1 MPTDAELAA
10 AAANLPPQVGVP
22 PPPPIPG
29 NNQNFQPPAPWVP
42 NPDNNQ
48 NFQPPAPVLPVYNS
62 RFNTPAEA
70 IAFAQANGQGPLT
83 VAPDGSTTNRNGERM
98 VFDSSGNLAPAP
110 MPPMYVPPIN
120 NPMPNPAPGSPVN
133 PGSFNDPAQAVA
145 YAIANG
151 QGPLTPAQAVAY
163 AIANGQGQLRV
174 GADGVIINSN
184 GQRMVFDSSGNSAP
198 GTTFN
203 PTPFNPTPTPN
214 PAPVIP
220 VYNSRFNTPAE
231 AVAYAQANGQG
242 QLSVGADGMITNR
255 MGERMVYDSSGN
267 LAPAPMFN
275 PMPVPPPVLPVY
287 PSRFNTPAEAIAY
300 GQANGQGQL
309 KMGTDGTITNS
320 NGQKMVFDSDGNLA
334 PGPMFNPLPNP
345 APVPVYNSR
354 FNTPAEAIAYAQ
366 ANGQGQLT
374 LAPDG
379 SITNRNG
386 EKMAFDPS
394 GNLAPAPWMT
404 VYPSRFN
411 TPAEAV
417 AYAQANGQGQLTV
430 APDGSITNSNGQKM
444 AFDSSGNLAPA
455 PMAPMYVPPAINP
468 MMPNPVPVLPVYPS
482 RFNTSAEA
490 VAYAQANG
498 QGQLTVA
505 ADGSTTNR
513 FGQKMVFDSDGNL
526 APGPMFNPLPVLPF
540 YSTRFNTSAEAIA
553 YAQANGQGQLK
564 VGADGII
571 TNRNG
576 EKMVYDSSGNLAP
589 QPMSNL
595 FKGAA
600 TSSISGLGP
609 AELKNL
615 YSQVGDAMYAPGFSY
630 SAHVAANTVGGVF
643 APPKYMEADTSKL
656 IPMPVAGSAAY
667 QSLLAATGGA
677 SANPNFNYA
686 AHIAA
691 TTSQSRPDLSHDDVI
706 RLIRETGRS
715 DVMNIDLAAHRQSTG
730 SIVGMGNYF
739 VSPVAAKVG
748 AAFIENS
755 VSLKLPPVGS
765 AEYKALSVST
775 GGASEKGSFNYA
787 AHVAATTSQTVLKS
801 LSYSEVMTL
810 IAETGKSDFSNFD
823 VINYQA
829 QKTSANLMISR
840 LVADP
845 VKSNIVLP
853 AVASAE
859 YQKILKETGLN
870 GLSAD
875 DYSAYLTA
883 KHVSNLAISTLQ
895 GSETDDVIVANP
907 ADKKNIFVLGQGNDV
922 VTATDSPDILI
933 GGAGNDILD
942 GGKGL
947 DKAVFTGDSKSYKL
961 TLNKDGTV
969 VVADTDT
976 NTSRDG
982 VDQLKGVERISFADT
997 SLAFDIAGNAGASYR
1012 LYKAAFDRQ
1021 PDSGGLGYWM
1031 HNLDKGADLAK
1042 DVANGFINSKEF
1054 QSLYGENTS
1063 NATFIANLYQNVLH
1077 RTPDAEG
1084 YAYWDKTIVSGVSRA
1099 NILTNFSD
1107 SNENIDQVSSLVVN
1121 GIAFTE
1127 YLG

>member
-1 MPTDAELAA
+1 
-10 AAANLPPQVGVP
+10 
-22 PPPPIPG
+22 
-29 NNQNFQPPAPWVP
+29 
-42 NPDNNQ
+42 
-48 NFQPPAPVLPVYNS
+48 
-62 RFNTPAEA
+62 
-70 IAFAQANGQGPLT
+70 
-83 VAPDGSTTNRNGERM
+83 
-98 VFDSSGNLAPAP
+98 
-110 MPPMYVPPIN
+110 
-120 NPMPNPAPGSPVN
+120 
-133 PGSFNDPAQAVA
+133 
-145 YAIANG
+145 
-151 QGPLTPAQAVAY
+151 
-163 AIANGQGQLRV
+163 
-174 GADGVIINSN
+174 
-184 GQRMVFDSSGNSAP
+184 MVFDSSGNSAP

-203 PTPFNPTPTPN
+203 PTPTPN

-220 VYNSRFNTPAE
+220 VYPSRFNTPAE
-231 AVAYAQANGQG
+231 AVAFAQANGQG

-255 MGERMVYDSSGN
+255 NGERMVYDSSGN

-275 PMPVPPPVLPVY
+275 PMPIPAPVLPVY
-287 PSRFNTPAEAIAY
+287 PSRFKTTEEAI
-300 GQANGQGQL
+300 
-309 KMGTDGTITNS
+309 
-320 NGQKMVFDSDGNLA
+320 
-334 PGPMFNPLPNP
+334 
-345 APVPVYNSR
+345 
-354 FNTPAEAIAYAQ
+354 
-366 ANGQGQLT
+366 
-374 LAPDG
+374 
-379 SITNRNG
+379 
-386 EKMAFDPS
+386 
-394 GNLAPAPWMT
+394 
-404 VYPSRFN
+404 
-411 TPAEAV
+411 
-417 AYAQANGQGQLTV
+417 
-430 APDGSITNSNGQKM
+430 
-444 AFDSSGNLAPA
+444 
-455 PMAPMYVPPAINP
+455 
-468 MMPNPVPVLPVYPS
+468 
-482 RFNTSAEA
+482 
-490 VAYAQANG
+490 AYAQANG

-526 APGPMFNPLPVLPF
+526 APGPMFNPLPVLPV
-540 YSTRFNTSAEAIA
+540 YTTRFNTPAEAIA

-576 EKMVYDSSGNLAP
+576 EKMVYDSFGNLAP

-715 DVMNIDLAAHRQSTG
+715 DITNIDLAAHRQSTG

-739 VSPVAAKVG
+739 VNPVAAKVG

-775 GGASEKGSFNYA
+775 GGASEKASFNYA

-823 VINYQA
+823 VINYQS
-829 QKTSANLMISR
+829 QKASADLMISR
-840 LVADP
+840 LVAEP

-870 GLSAD
+870 DLSAD
-875 DYSAYLTA
+875 DYSAYLSA

-895 GSETDDVIVANP
+895 GSETDDVIVASP
-907 ADKKNIFVLGQGNDV
+907 ADKKNIFVLGQGNDMV
-922 VTATDSPDILI
+922 VATDSPDII
-933 GGAGNDILD
+933 VGGAGNDILD

-969 VVADTDT
+969 VVADTD
-976 NTSRDG
+976 TSRDG

-1031 HNLDKGADLAK
+1031 RNLDKGADLAK

-1084 YAYWDKTIVSGVSRA
+1084 YAYWEKTILSGVSRA

-1107 SNENIDQVSSLVVN
+1107 SNENIDQVSSLVAN
-1121 GIAFTE
+1121 GIAYTE

>member
-1 MPTDAELAA
+1 
-10 AAANLPPQVGVP
+10 
-22 PPPPIPG
+22 
-29 NNQNFQPPAPWVP
+29 
-42 NPDNNQ
+42 
-48 NFQPPAPVLPVYNS
+48 
-62 RFNTPAEA
+62 
-70 IAFAQANGQGPLT
+70 
-83 VAPDGSTTNRNGERM
+83 
-98 VFDSSGNLAPAP
+98 
-110 MPPMYVPPIN
+110 
-120 NPMPNPAPGSPVN
+120 
-133 PGSFNDPAQAVA
+133 
-145 YAIANG
+145 
-151 QGPLTPAQAVAY
+151 
-163 AIANGQGQLRV
+163 
-174 GADGVIINSN
+174 
-184 GQRMVFDSSGNSAP
+184 
-198 GTTFN
+198 
-203 PTPFNPTPTPN
+203 
-214 PAPVIP
+214 
-220 VYNSRFNTPAE
+220 
-231 AVAYAQANGQG
+231 
-242 QLSVGADGMITNR
+242 
-255 MGERMVYDSSGN
+255 
-267 LAPAPMFN
+267 
-275 PMPVPPPVLPVY
+275 
-287 PSRFNTPAEAIAY
+287 
-300 GQANGQGQL
+300 
-309 KMGTDGTITNS
+309 
-320 NGQKMVFDSDGNLA
+320 MVFDSDGNLA
-334 PGPMFNPLPNP
+334 PGPMFNPLQ
-345 APVPVYNSR
+345 VLPVYTSR

-366 ANGQGQLT
+366 ANGQGQLKMGT
-374 LAPDG
+374 DG

-386 EKMAFDPS
+386 EKM
-394 GNLAPAPWMT
+394 
-404 VYPSRFN
+404 
-411 TPAEAV
+411 
-417 AYAQANGQGQLTV
+417 
-430 APDGSITNSNGQKM
+430 
-444 AFDSSGNLAPA
+444 
-455 PMAPMYVPPAINP
+455 
-468 MMPNPVPVLPVYPS
+468 
-482 RFNTSAEA
+482 
-490 VAYAQANG
+490 
-498 QGQLTVA
+498 
-505 ADGSTTNR
+505 
-513 FGQKMVFDSDGNL
+513 VF
-526 APGPMFNPLPVLPF
+526 
-540 YSTRFNTSAEAIA
+540 
-553 YAQANGQGQLK
+553 
-564 VGADGII
+564 
-571 TNRNG
+571 
-576 EKMVYDSSGNLAP
+576 DSSGNLAP

-595 FKGAA
+595 FKGAT

-686 AHIAA
+686 EHIAA
-691 TTSQSRPDLSHDDVI
+691 TTTQSRPDLSHDDVI

-730 SIVGMGNYF
+730 SILGMGNYYM
-739 VSPVAAKVG
+739 SPVAAKVG

-765 AEYKALSVST
+765 AAYKALSVST
-775 GGASEKGSFNYA
+775 GGASEKASFNYA

-823 VINYQA
+823 VISFQA
-829 QKTSANLMISR
+829 QKASADLMINR

-870 GLSAD
+870 NLAAD
-875 DYSAYLTA
+875 DYSAYLSA
-883 KHVSNLAISTLQ
+883 KRVSNLAISTFQ
-895 GSETDDVIVANP
+895 GSENDDVIVANP

-969 VVADTDT
+969 VVADT

-1031 HNLDKGADLAK
+1031 SNLDKGADLAK

-1121 GIAFTE
+1121 GIAYTE